1 MCLSCGKLF
10 VQKVYDP
17 GLVIDTTGAGDS
29 YHGAFD
35 VRYMETGDVGESMR
49 FAAVFAALKC
59 RRLGARAGQPRRAEV
74 EAVLKE
80 WK

>member
-1 MCLSCGKLF
+1 M
-10 VQKVYDP
+10 
-17 GLVIDTTGAGDS
+17 
-29 YHGAFD
+29 
-35 VRYMETGDVGESMR
+35 GDVAESMR

-74 EAVLKE
+74 EAALKE